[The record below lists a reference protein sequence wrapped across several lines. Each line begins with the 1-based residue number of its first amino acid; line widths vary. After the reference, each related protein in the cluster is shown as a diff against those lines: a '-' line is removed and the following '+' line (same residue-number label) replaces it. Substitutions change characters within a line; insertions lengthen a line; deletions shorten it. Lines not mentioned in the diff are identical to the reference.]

1 MTGSQVDLTAVGLR
15 SAMAGRVVS
24 LDGQQFVARVKD
36 SSGSQLLLHADL
48 NIDDQ
53 GGTVTGS
60 LVARRA

>member
-1 MTGSQVDLTAVGLR
+1 
-15 SAMAGRVVS
+15 MAGHVVS
-24 LDGQQFVARVKD
+24 LDGQQFEARVKD